1 MARSHRSN
9 SAAVVGLAAA
19 MLALAAPRAVA
30 QVGIGVHDP
39 SIIRA
44 EGEYYIFAT
53 GNGISVLHST
63 DLVHWERA
71 GRVFNELPAW
81 AAVAVPKARG
91 SLWAPDISFFAGAYH
106 LYYSVSS
113 FGSQRSAIGL
123 ATNETLDPASPR
135 YRWVDRGMVIQSRP
149 DTSTYNAIDP
159 NVVLDENGQPW
170 LDWGSFWGGIK
181 MRRLD
186 LRTGLLSSEDS
197 TLYSLAARQGVDVTD
212 GPNDAQ
218 SIEGPYIIRRGGF
231 YYLFASYDMCC
242 RGVRSSYNVRVGRSA
257 KVTGPYV
264 DRAGTAMTEGG
275 GTRILEG
282 AGRVRGPGHNSI
294 LTERERQYIVHHFY
308 DANDNGRSKLHIR
321 PHTWS
326 ADGWPSVGEPISPPE

>member
-9 SAAVVGLAAA
+9 AAAVVGLAAL
-19 MLALAAPRAVA
+19 LALAASPAAA

-44 EGEYYIFAT
+44 DGGYYIFAT

-63 DLVHWERA
+63 DLIHWERT

-81 AAVAVPKARG
+81 ATVAVPKARG
-91 SLWAPDISFFAGAYH
+91 SLWAPDISFFGGTYR

-135 YRWVDRGMVIQSRP
+135 YRWVDQGMVIQSRP

-159 NVVLDENGQPW
+159 NVVLDEDGQPW

-186 LRTGLLSSEDS
+186 LRTGLLSNRDT

-218 SIEGPYIIRRGGF
+218 SIEGPYIIRRGAF

-242 RGVRSSYNVRVGRSA
+242 RGARSSYNVRVGRSA

-264 DRAGTAMTEGG
+264 DRTGVAMTEGG
-275 GTRILEG
+275 ATRILEG

-294 LTERERQYIVHHFY
+294 LTEGERQYIVHHFY
-308 DANDNGRSKLHIR
+308 DAEDNGRSKLQIR
-321 PHTWS
+321 PLTWS
-326 ADGWPSVGEPISPPE
+326 ADGWPSVGEPISPRE